1 MSVKGEIIQVHI
13 GQAGVQIANACWELY
28 CLEHGILANGRLP
41 QSPLDDSFLTFFEFT
56 NSQSCVQPRIVVIDT
71 EPTVIGVS
79 KILSKALSLK
89 CIFPDEIR
97 TGAYRNLFH
106 PDTLITGKDDSGSN
120 FARGY
125 NLMASE
131 LLDRSMNAIRRVA
144 DRCRNLRAFLIFR
157 AIGGG
162 SGSGLGTRI
171 MEKIVEDFG
180 RKMTVVEFLVYPS
193 PSISPVIVEPY
204 NALLSAHFSMD
215 CTDISFIVDNEALYD
230 ICANTLNVPAPTY
243 TNLNRIIGQVVSSFT
258 ASQRFGQGSNVS
270 FQELQTNLVP
280 YPRIHYP
287 LINYAPLVPISH
299 SQFVN
304 MSTAQLTSQCFQMSN
319 QMVRCNPS
327 HGKYMSCVLLYRGDL
342 APNEINFSLEN
353 IKRNKSFRF
362 VDWSPTG
369 FKIGVSSMPPVY
381 VPGGDLA
388 PTNRACVAISN
399 NTNIRIAWCRL
410 VNKFDKLYQRRAF
423 VYHYVGEGLE
433 EGNFAEASEN
443 ICQLV
448 HDYLEVDASSPA
460 SLRESGSE

>member
-71 EPTVIGVS
+71 EPTVIGLS
-79 KILSKALSLK
+79 NILSKALALK
-89 CIFPDEIR
+89 SFFPDEIR

-448 HDYLEVDASSPA
+448 HDYLEVDASSPVSA
-460 SLRESGSE
+460 RGSGSE

>member
-1 MSVKGEIIQVHI
+1 MGSRGEIIQIHI

-28 CLEHGILANGRLP
+28 CLEHGILSNGRLMSQP
-41 QSPLDDSFLTFFEFT
+41 CDDSFLTFFEF
-56 NSQSCVQPRIVVIDT
+56 SGQDPCVQPRLVMIDT
-71 EPTVIGVS
+71 EPTVI
-79 KILSKALSLK
+79 
-89 CIFPDEIR
+89 DEIR

-131 LLDRSMNAIRRVA
+131 LLDRAMNAIRRVA
-144 DRCRNLRAFLIFR
+144 DRCRSLRGFLVFR

-162 SGSGLGTRI
+162 TGSGLGTRI

-180 RKMTVVEFLVYPS
+180 KKMTIIEFLVYPS

-204 NALLSAHFSMD
+204 NALLATHFSMD
-215 CTDISFIVDNEALYD
+215 CADVSFIVDNEALYD

-243 TNLNRIIGQVVSSFT
+243 TNLNRIIGQVVASFT
-258 ASQRFGQGSNVS
+258 ATQRFSGQSNVS

-287 LINYAPLVPISH
+287 LINYAPLVPITN

-304 MSTAQLTSQCFQMSN
+304 MSTAQLTSQCFQMST
-319 QMVRCNPS
+319 QMVRCNPA
-327 HGKYMSCVLLYRGDL
+327 HGKYMACVLLYRGDV
-342 APNEINFSLEN
+342 APNEINTTLEN
-353 IKRNKSFRF
+353 IKRTKSFKF

-369 FKIGVSSMPPVY
+369 FKIGVSNMPPVF
-381 VPGGDLA
+381 VPKGDLA
-388 PTNRACVAISN
+388 PSSRACVAISN

-433 EGNFAEASEN
+433 EGNFNEASEN

-448 HDYLEVDASSPA
+448 HDYLEVDASAPA
-460 SLRESGSE
+460 SGGGSDVDD

>member
-1 MSVKGEIIQVHI
+1 MGKGEIIQIHI

-28 CLEHGILANGRLP
+28 CLEHGILSNGRLMSKP
-41 QSPLDDSFLTFFEFT
+41 CDESFLTFFEL
-56 NSQSCVQPRIVVIDT
+56 SEHEPSVQPRLIMIDT
-71 EPTVIGVS
+71 EPTVI
-79 KILSKALSLK
+79 
-89 CIFPDEIR
+89 DEIR
-97 TGAYRNLFH
+97 TGAYRNLFNPH
-106 PDTLITGKDDSGSN
+106 TLITGKDDSGSN

-131 LLDRSMNAIRRVA
+131 LLDRTMNAIRRVA
-144 DRCRNLRAFLIFR
+144 ERCRSLRGFLVFR

-162 SGSGLGTRI
+162 TGSGLGTRI
-171 MEKIVEDFG
+171 MEQLVQDFG
-180 RKMTVVEFLVYPS
+180 RKVTVIEFLVYPS

-204 NALLSAHFSMD
+204 NALLAAHFSMD
-215 CTDISFIVDNEALYD
+215 CADVSFIVDNEALYD
-230 ICANTLNVPAPTY
+230 ICASTLNVPAPTY
-243 TNLNRIIGQVVSSFT
+243 TNLNRIIGQVVSAFT
-258 ASQRFGQGSNVS
+258 ASQRFSGQSVS

-287 LINYAPLVPISH
+287 LINYAPLVPVTH

-304 MSTAQLTSQCFQMSN
+304 QSTAQLTGQCFQMSN

-327 HGKYMSCVLLYRGDL
+327 HGKYMACVLLYRGDV
-342 APNEINFSLEN
+342 APNEINSALES
-353 IKRNKSFRF
+353 IKRSKSFKF

-381 VPGGDLA
+381 VPHGDLA
-388 PTNRACVAISN
+388 PTSRACVAISN

-433 EGNFAEASEN
+433 EGNFNEASEN

-448 HDYLEVDASSPA
+448 HDYLEVDSSA
-460 SLRESGSE
+460 QISQRNSEHHSDE

>member
-1 MSVKGEIIQVHI
+1 MAGKGEIIQIHI

-28 CLEHGILANGRLP
+28 CLEHGVMANGRLMQQP
-41 QSPLDDSFLTFFEFT
+41 TDESFLTFFEGT
-56 NSQSCVQPRIVVIDT
+56 SQQACVQPRLVMIDS
-71 EPTVIGVS
+71 EPTVI
-79 KILSKALSLK
+79 
-89 CIFPDEIR
+89 DEIR
-97 TGAYRNLFH
+97 TGAYKNLFH
-106 PDTLITGKDDSGSN
+106 PDTLISGKDDSGSN
-120 FARGY
+120 FSRGY

-144 DRCRNLRAFLIFR
+144 DRCRSLRGFLVYR

-162 SGSGLGTRI
+162 TGSGLGTRI
-171 MEKIVEDFG
+171 MEKLVEDFG
-180 RKMTVVEFLVYPS
+180 KKMTIVEFLVYPS

-204 NALLSAHFSMD
+204 NALLATHFSMD
-215 CTDISFIVDNEALYD
+215 CADVSFIVDNEALYD
-230 ICANTLNVPAPTY
+230 ICANTLSVPAPTY
-243 TNLNRIIGQVVSSFT
+243 TNLNRIIGQVVAGFT
-258 ASQRFGQGSNVS
+258 ASQRFGGQSAVS

-287 LINYAPLVPISH
+287 LINYAPLVPHSH

-304 MSTAQLTSQCFQMSN
+304 MSTSQLTGQCFQMSN

-327 HGKYMSCVLLYRGDL
+327 HGKYMACVLLYRGDI
-342 APNEINFSLEN
+342 ATNEINLALEN
-353 IKRNKSFRF
+353 IRRTRSFRF

-369 FKIGVSSMPPVY
+369 FKIGVSSMPPAY

-388 PTNRACVAISN
+388 PTNSACVAVSN

-433 EGNFAEASEN
+433 EGNFSEASEN

-448 HDYLEVDASSPA
+448 HDYLEVDATAPSSRRA
-460 SLRESGSE
+460 TDMDVDSTGSDH

>member
-1 MSVKGEIIQVHI
+1 MAASGEIIQIHI
-13 GQAGVQIANACWELY
+13 GQAGVQMGNACWELY
-28 CLEHGILANGRLP
+28 CLEHGILANGRVVQRP
-41 QSPLDDSFLTFFEFT
+41 VDDGFLTIFEHT
-56 NSQSCVQPRIVVIDT
+56 SSASVVQPRLVMIDT
-71 EPTVIGVS
+71 EPSVI
-79 KILSKALSLK
+79 
-89 CIFPDEIR
+89 DEIR
-97 TGAYRNLFH
+97 MGAYRNLFH
-106 PDTLITGKDDSGSN
+106 PDSLITGKDDSGSN

-144 DRCRNLRAFLIFR
+144 ERCRSLRGFVVFR

-171 MEKIVEDFG
+171 MEKLLDDYG

-204 NALLSAHFSMD
+204 NALLAAHFSMD
-215 CTDISFIVDNEALYD
+215 CADISFLVDNEALYD

-243 TNLNRIIGQVVSSFT
+243 TNLNRIIGQVVSGFT
-258 ASQRFGQGSNVS
+258 ASQRFGGGARVG

-299 SQFVN
+299 AQFVN
-304 MSTAQLTSQCFQMSN
+304 MSTAQLTGECFHMSN

-327 HGKYMSCVLLYRGDL
+327 HGKYMSCVLLYRGDIS
-342 APNEINFSLEN
+342 PNEINMVLEN
-353 IKRNKSFRF
+353 IKRTKSFKF

-369 FKIGVSSMPPVY
+369 FKIGVSGMPPLY

-443 ICQLV
+443 ICQLI
-448 HDYLEVDASSPA
+448 HDYLEVDTSAPSS
-460 SLRESGSE
+460 RHGSDDEG

>member
-1 MSVKGEIIQVHI
+1 MSGKGEIIQIHI
-13 GQAGVQIANACWELY
+13 GQAGVQIANACWELF
-28 CLEHGILANGRLP
+28 CLEHGILANGRLTQTP
-41 QSPLDDSFLTFFEFT
+41 MDDSFLTFFELT
-56 NSQSCVQPRIVVIDT
+56 SSQPCVQPRLVMIDT
-71 EPTVIGVS
+71 EPTVI
-79 KILSKALSLK
+79 
-89 CIFPDEIR
+89 DEIR
-97 TGAYRNLFH
+97 TGSYRNLFH
-106 PDTLITGKDDSGSN
+106 PDTLISGKDDSGSN

-144 DRCRNLRAFLIFR
+144 DRCRNLRGFLVFR

-171 MEKIVEDFG
+171 MERLVDDFG
-180 RKMTVVEFLVYPS
+180 KKMTVVEFLVYPS

-204 NALLSAHFSMD
+204 NALLAAHFSMD
-215 CTDISFIVDNEALYD
+215 CTDVSFIVDNEALYD

-258 ASQRFGQGSNVS
+258 ASQRFGGGSTVS

-287 LINYAPLVPISH
+287 LINYAPLVPVTH

-304 MSTAQLTSQCFQMSN
+304 MSTAQLTGQCFQMSN

-327 HGKYMSCVLLYRGDL
+327 HGKYMASVLLYRGDI
-342 APNEINFSLEN
+342 APNEINTALEN
-353 IKRNKSFRF
+353 IKRNRSFRF

-369 FKIGVSSMPPVY
+369 FKIGVSPMPPYY

-433 EGNFAEASEN
+433 EGNFNEASEN

-448 HDYLEVDASSPA
+448 HDYLEVDASAPTSR
-460 SLRESGSE
+460 RESDPEEE